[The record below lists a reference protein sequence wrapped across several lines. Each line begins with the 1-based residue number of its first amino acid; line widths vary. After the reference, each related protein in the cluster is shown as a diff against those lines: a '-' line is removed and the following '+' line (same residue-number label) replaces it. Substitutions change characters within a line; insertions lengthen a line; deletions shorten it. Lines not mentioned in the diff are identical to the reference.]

1 MEILLAVFSLLGF
14 TLVLSTGVFTGYLAL
29 LTGAAIVG
37 HPRRKPTG
45 AAPPPRHRFAVV
57 IPAHDEALTLPVLLR
72 SLERL
77 EYPRE
82 LYEIVVVADH
92 CTDGTASLAR
102 VGHARVLEHTEGA
115 RGGKGFALRWAFASL
130 LAEDRHDAFVILD
143 ADSQP
148 VPTLLRA
155 FDRELQRGA
164 HALQG
169 HVSVAN
175 PHESWRTA
183 LMAADVALIYYLR
196 PLGRQALGASA
207 GLRGNGVCLTRVAL
221 RRATWQTCSVA
232 EDQEY
237 HLQLVLAGGHVGFVP
252 DAVVA
257 TVMEPTFEAAES
269 QELRWEGG
277 RLEIARAY
285 LPALLRAAVRL
296 RSWTC
301 LDAALDLATP
311 PFALLAAGTTLM
323 ATAHAIAW
331 LAGGPFAPAA
341 CWGGLLVAQTFY
353 ALAGCALAGVP
364 ARTYLAL
371 IYCAP
376 RYVLNKVAVCA
387 RVTRRGRA
395 EWTPT
400 GRRAI

>member
-29 LTGAAIVG
+29 LIVG

-45 AAPPPRHRFAVV
+45 AAPPPRHRFTVV

-257 TVMEPTFEAAES
+257 TVMEPTFEAAEN